1 MAHDPPEPAADDP
14 ARVTLVRRI
23 EWGDTD
29 AAGVYHWSTVF
40 RLVEAAEAVLH
51 DRLGIR
57 EHTFGTTPRV
67 HVTCDFRRELS
78 FFDAV
83 RVELAV
89 AEVGRSSLRYVFTL
103 RREGEEEP
111 AAEGEMVAVHVSE
124 QPAGTPEPWPE
135 TMREW
140 LTMGGD
146 QGVVDQS

>member
-1 MAHDPPEPAADDP
+1 MSDDP

-29 AAGVYHWSTVF
+29 AAGVYHWATVF

-57 EHTFGTTPRV
+57 GYTFGTTPRV
-67 HVTCDFRRELS
+67 HVSCDFRRELS

-89 AEVGRSSLRYVFTL
+89 TDVGRSSVRYAFTL
-103 RREGEEEP
+103 AREGEEGS
-111 AAEGEMVAVHVSE
+111 AAEGELVAVHVSG
-124 QPAGTPEPWPE
+124 QPGGTSAPWPGE
-135 TMREW
+135 IREK
-140 LTMGGD
+140 LADGGD
-146 QGVVDQS
+146 LGRVEQA

>member
-1 MAHDPPEPAADDP
+1 MTDTP

-57 EHTFGTTPRV
+57 EHTFGATPRV
-67 HVTCDFRRELS
+67 HVSCDFRRELA

-83 RVELAV
+83 RVELVV
-89 AEVGRSSLRYVFTL
+89 AEVGRSSVRYAFTL
-103 RREGEEEP
+103 YRDGEDEP
-111 AAEGEMVAVHVSE
+111 AAEGEMVGVHVSG
-124 QPAGTPEPWPE
+124 QPAGTSEPWPPE
-135 TMREW
+135 LRER
-140 LTMGGD
+140 LEDGGD
-146 QGVVDQS
+146 QGVKDDS